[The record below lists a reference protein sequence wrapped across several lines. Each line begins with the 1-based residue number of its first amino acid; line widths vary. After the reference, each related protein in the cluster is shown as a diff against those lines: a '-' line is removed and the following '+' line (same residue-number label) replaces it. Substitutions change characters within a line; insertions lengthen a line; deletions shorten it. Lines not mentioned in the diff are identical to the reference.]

1 MNNDFAQILNDMN
14 NTVIS
19 LLLGILGIAITI
31 FTVIYSFMEGAKQKL
46 KDLDIAI
53 QQSTDT
59 DPRGSSE
66 YQFVKSYL
74 VRLRKMNRW
83 ILGLIVGDVVVF
95 SLFFVHI
102 LESNN
107 CVILVVSF
115 ITLGLYLLLCLIVFI
130 VYVWQYRNRFK
141 YL

>member
-59 DPRGSSE
+59 DPRRSSE